1 MSDYSTFSVVLTGAS
16 KGLGEATA
24 RLLIDG
30 GVGHLFCVSRSVN
43 DDLVTLAQERGVDLR
58 WTQCDLSDAPAA
70 SDVARAVCE
79 ACVTETAG
87 TAILVNNAALLEPVA
102 RVGHLNPRDLI
113 SLHSVNTIAPALFA
127 DAFLA
132 ARTSRGDA
140 ISARIINISSGLGTR
155 AMAGVGMYCMSK
167 AALDMLTQ
175 AIQTEQE
182 DQAAPV
188 WVCSVSPGTV
198 ESHMQE
204 TLRAADAAH
213 LRDRETFREL
223 KRSGTLNTPQ
233 FSASK
238 ILSLLTRTDIDSG
251 SILRVD
257 SL

>member
-1 MSDYSTFSVVLTGAS
+1 MSDYSTYSVVLTGAS
-16 KGLGEATA
+16 RGLGEAAA
-24 RLLIDG
+24 RLLIEG
-30 GVGHLFCVSRSVN
+30 GVGHLFCISRSVN
-43 DDLVTLAQERGVDLR
+43 DDIVTLAQKRGVDLR

-70 SDVARAVCE
+70 TDVARAVCE
-79 ACVTETAG
+79 ACVTEAAG
-87 TAILVNNAALLEPVA
+87 TAVLVNNAALLEPVA
-102 RVGHLNPRDLI
+102 RVGHLNPHDLI
-113 SLHSVNTIAPALFA
+113 SLHTVNTIAPSLFA

-132 ARTSRGDA
+132 AVASRTGEIA
-140 ISARIINISSGLGTR
+140 ARVINVSSGLGAR

-167 AALDMLTQ
+167 AAVDMLTKV
-175 AIQTEQE
+175 IHTEQE
-182 DQAAPV
+182 DRTNPT

-204 TLRAADAAH
+204 TLRAADEAH

-223 KRSGTLNTPQ
+223 KRSGTLNTPE